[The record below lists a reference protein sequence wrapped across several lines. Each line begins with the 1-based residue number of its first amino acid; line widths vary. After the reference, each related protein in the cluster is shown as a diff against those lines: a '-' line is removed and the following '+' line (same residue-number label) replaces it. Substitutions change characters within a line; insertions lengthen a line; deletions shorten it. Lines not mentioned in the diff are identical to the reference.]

1 MQRGV
6 LLPYDFLSLHPITP
20 SAGEMSKAILIDTT
34 RCVGCQRCVVACK
47 FVNGLLKGSPADF
60 LTTDTLKPLGPDT
73 DLPMGESGD
82 EELSANALNVVQAHG
97 SVYVRR
103 FCMHCQDP
111 TCVSVC
117 PVGAFRKTPEGPV
130 VYAEERCMGCR
141 YCMMACP
148 FGVPRYEWNKVWAPR
163 VRKCHMCAP
172 RQAKGLKPACT
183 EVCPV
188 QAGVFGER
196 EDLLRE
202 AENRLKQEPTKYI
215 QHIYGKEEVG
225 GTSVLYL
232 SAVPFEALGL
242 PANLP
247 HDALPGYTYR
257 VLSRIPSVVTLGG
270 ALLGGIWWMTKRREE
285 VAKAEKEE
293 RKAQP

>member
-1 MQRGV
+1 V
-6 LLPYDFLSLHPITP
+6 LRPDFSSLRTLAPNVKK
-20 SAGEMSKAILIDTT
+20 MSKAVLIDTT

-47 FVNGLLKGSPADF
+47 LVNGLLRTSRSDF
-60 LTTDTLKPLGPDT
+60 LMTDSLRTLGPDT
-73 DLPMGESGD
+73 DLPMEESGE
-82 EELSANALNVVQAHG
+82 EELSANALNVVQTRG
-97 SVYVRR
+97 NIYVRR

-117 PVGAFRKTPEGPV
+117 PVGAFRKTPAGPV

-172 RQAKGLKPACT
+172 RQAKGLRPACT

-196 EDLLRE
+196 EDLLQE
-202 AENRLKQEPTKYI
+202 AASRQRQEPTKYV
-215 QHIYGKEEVG
+215 QRIYGKEEVG

-247 HDALPGYTYR
+247 HDALPMYTHR
-257 VLSRIPSVVTLGG
+257 ALAEIPNLVTLGG
-270 ALLGGIWWMTKRREE
+270 ALLGGIWWLTKRRGE
-285 VAKAEKEE
+285 VANAEH
-293 RKAQP
+293 QP

>member
-1 MQRGV
+1 
-6 LLPYDFLSLHPITP
+6 
-20 SAGEMSKAILIDTT
+20 MSKAILIDTT

-47 FVNGLLKGSPADF
+47 LVNGLLRTSPRNF
-60 LTTDTLKPLGPDT
+60 QTTDTLRPLTPDT
-73 DLPMGESGD
+73 DLPMEEAGD
-82 EELSANALNVVQAHG
+82 EELSANALNVVQTHAN
-97 SVYVRR
+97 VYVRR

-130 VYAEERCMGCR
+130 VYAEDRCMGCR

-163 VRKCHMCAP
+163 VRKCIMCAP
-172 RQAKGLKPACT
+172 RLANGFKPACT

-196 EDLLRE
+196 GDLLRE
-202 AENRLKQEPTKYI
+202 ARNRLQQEPAKYF
-215 QHIYGKEEVG
+215 QHIYGAQEVG

-232 SAVPFEALGL
+232 SAVPFDALGL
-242 PANLP
+242 PASLP
-247 HDALPGYTYR
+247 HDALPAYTYR
-257 VLSRIPSVVTLGG
+257 VLSKIPSVVTLGG
-270 ALLGGIWWMTKRREE
+270 ALLGGIYWITKRRED
-285 VAKAEKEE
+285 VANAEKEGGD
-293 RKAQP
+293 QP

>member
-1 MQRGV
+1 
-6 LLPYDFLSLHPITP
+6 
-20 SAGEMSKAILIDTT
+20 MSMAILMDTT

-47 FVNGLLKGSPADF
+47 LVNGLLKSSPSDF
-60 LTTDTLKPLGPDT
+60 LATDALQPLSPDT
-73 DLPMGESGD
+73 DLAMDESGD
-82 EELSANALNVVQAHG
+82 EELSAHALNVVQAHG
-97 SVYVRR
+97 SVYIRR

-117 PVGAFRKTPEGPV
+117 PVGAFSKTPAGPV
-130 VYAEERCMGCR
+130 VYAEARCMGCR

-148 FGVPRYEWNKVWAPR
+148 FGVPRYEWNRVWTPR
-163 VRKCHMCAP
+163 VRKCNMCAP
-172 RQAKGLKPACT
+172 RMTKGLKPACT

-202 AENRLKQEPTKYI
+202 AENRLRQEPTKYV
-215 QHIYGKEEVG
+215 QHIYGKQEVG

-232 SAVPFEALGL
+232 SAVSFEALGL

-247 HDALPGYTYR
+247 HDALPTYTYR
-257 VLSRIPSVVTLGG
+257 MLSEIPSVVTLGG

-285 VAKAEKEE
+285 VAKAEKQE
-293 RKAQP
+293 RKAHP

>member
-1 MQRGV
+1 
-6 LLPYDFLSLHPITP
+6 
-20 SAGEMSKAILIDTT
+20 
-34 RCVGCQRCVVACK
+34 
-47 FVNGLLKGSPADF
+47 
-60 LTTDTLKPLGPDT
+60 
-73 DLPMGESGD
+73 
-82 EELSANALNVVQAHG
+82 
-97 SVYVRR
+97 
-103 FCMHCQDP
+103 MHCQDP

-117 PVGAFRKTPEGPV
+117 PVGAFTKTAAGPV
-130 VYAEERCMGCR
+130 VYAEDRCMGCR

-163 VRKCHMCAP
+163 VKKCRMCAP

-215 QHIYGKEEVG
+215 QHIYGKQEVG

-232 SAVPFEALGL
+232 SAVPFEELGL
-242 PANLP
+242 PDNLP
-247 HDALPGYTYR
+247 HDALPN
-257 VLSRIPSVVTLGG
+257 VHLSRAFRNTQRGHPGRSLVRRNLVDDQAAGG
-270 ALLGGIWWMTKRREE
+270 SGGRGKGTKSGS
-285 VAKAEKEE
+285 AG
-293 RKAQP
+293 

>member
-1 MQRGV
+1 M
-6 LLPYDFLSLHPITP
+6 T
-20 SAGEMSKAILIDTT
+20 KAILVDTT
-34 RCVGCQRCVVACK
+34 RCIGCQRCVAACK
-47 FVNGLLKGSPADF
+47 LMNGLLRASRSDF
-60 LTTDTLKPLGPDT
+60 MTTDSLRPLGPDT
-73 DLPMGESGD
+73 DLAMDETGD
-82 EELSANALNVVQAHG
+82 EELSANALNVVQTRG

-117 PVGAFRKTPEGPV
+117 PVGAFRKTPAGPV

-163 VRKCHMCAP
+163 VKKCHMCAP

-202 AENRLKQEPTKYI
+202 AGNRLRQEPTKYL
-215 QHIYGKEEVG
+215 QYIYGKQEVG
-225 GTSVLYL
+225 GTSILYL
-232 SAVPFEALGL
+232 SAVPFEGLGL
-242 PANLP
+242 PNNLP
-247 HDALPGYTYR
+247 HDALPMYTYR
-257 VLSRIPSVVTLGG
+257 VLSEIPTVVTLGG
-270 ALLGGIWWMTKRREE
+270 ALLGGIWWITKRREE
-285 VAKAEKEE
+285 VADAGKEVGK
-293 RKAQP
+293 RN

>member
-6 LLPYDFLSLHPITP
+6 LVAADFLSLRARAPDV
-20 SAGEMSKAILIDTT
+20 EKMSKAILIDTT
-34 RCVGCQRCVVACK
+34 RCIDCQRCVAACK
-47 FVNGLLKGSPADF
+47 LVNGLLRASRSDF
-60 LTTDTLKPLGPDT
+60 MTTDSLRPLGPDT
-73 DLPMGESGD
+73 DLAMDETGD
-82 EELSANALNVVQAHG
+82 EELTANALNVVQTRGA
-97 SVYVRR
+97 VYVRR

-117 PVGAFRKTPEGPV
+117 PVGAFRKTPAGPV

-163 VRKCHMCAP
+163 VKKCHMCAP

-202 AENRLKQEPTKYI
+202 AENRLRQEPTKYL
-215 QHIYGKEEVG
+215 QNIYGKQEVG

-242 PANLP
+242 PTNLP
-247 HDALPGYTYR
+247 HDALPMYTYR
-257 VLSRIPSVVTLGG
+257 VLSEIPTLVTLGG
-270 ALLGGIWWMTKRREE
+270 ALLGGIWWITKRREQ
-285 VAKAEKEE
+285 VADAGKEE
-293 RKAQP
+293 GKRR

>member
-1 MQRGV
+1 
-6 LLPYDFLSLHPITP
+6 
-20 SAGEMSKAILIDTT
+20 MSRSILVDTT
-34 RCVGCQRCVVACK
+34 RCIGCQRCVVACK
-47 FVNGLLKGSPADF
+47 LVNGLLSTSRSDF
-60 LTTDTLKPLGPDT
+60 LTTDTSRSLTPDT
-73 DLPMGESGD
+73 DLPMDESGD
-82 EELSANALNVVQAHG
+82 EELSARALNVVQSHG

-117 PVGAFRKTPEGPV
+117 PVGAFRKTAAGPV
-130 VYAEERCMGCR
+130 VYAEDRCMGCR
-141 YCMMACP
+141 YCMVACP

-163 VRKCHMCAP
+163 VKKCHMCVP

-183 EVCPV
+183 EVCPA

-202 AENRLKQEPTKYI
+202 AENRLRQEPAKYF
-215 QHIYGKEEVG
+215 QHIYGKQEVG

-232 SAVPFEALGL
+232 SAVPVEELGL

-247 HDALPGYTYR
+247 HDPLPGYAYR
-257 VLSRIPSVVTLGG
+257 ALSKIPNLITVGG
-270 ALLGGIWWMTKRREE
+270 ALLGGIWWITQRREK
-285 VAKAEKEE
+285 VASRKREE
-293 RKAQP
+293 GTHK

>member
-1 MQRGV
+1 
-6 LLPYDFLSLHPITP
+6 
-20 SAGEMSKAILIDTT
+20 MSMAILIDTT
-34 RCVGCQRCVVACK
+34 RCVGCQRCAAACK
-47 FVNGLLKGSPADF
+47 LVNGLLRSSPSDF
-60 LTTDTLKPLGPDT
+60 LSTDTLKPLGPDT
-73 DLPMGESGD
+73 DLPMDESGD
-82 EELSANALNVVQAHG
+82 EELSAHALNVVQTHG
-97 SVYVRR
+97 GVYVRR

-117 PVGAFRKTPEGPV
+117 PVGAFKKTPAGPV

-148 FGVPRYEWNKVWAPR
+148 FGVPRYEWNRVWAPR
-163 VRKCHMCAP
+163 VKKCHMCAP

-188 QAGVFGER
+188 QAGIFGDR

-202 AENRLKQEPTKYI
+202 AESRLRQEPTKYI
-215 QHIYGKEEVG
+215 RHIYGQQEVG

-242 PANLP
+242 PSNLP
-247 HDALPGYTYR
+247 HDALPTYTYR
-257 VLSRIPSVVTLGG
+257 ALSEIPSLVTLGG
-270 ALLGGIWWMTKRREE
+270 ALLGGIWWVTKRREQ
-285 VAKAEKEE
+285 VAKAEEEE
-293 RKAQP
+293 RKGRP

>member
-1 MQRGV
+1 MRHTFV
-6 LLPYDFLSLHPITP
+6 FARRCAPDV
-20 SAGEMSKAILIDTT
+20 EKMSKAILVDTT
-34 RCVGCQRCVVACK
+34 RCIGCQRCVAACK
-47 FVNGLLKGSPADF
+47 LVNGLLRASRSDF
-60 LTTDTLKPLGPDT
+60 MTDDSLRPLGPDT
-73 DLPMGESGD
+73 DLAMDETDD
-82 EELSANALNVVQAHG
+82 EELSANALNVVQTRG

-117 PVGAFRKTPEGPV
+117 PVGAFRKTAAGPV
-130 VYAEERCMGCR
+130 VYAEDRCMGCR

-163 VRKCHMCAP
+163 VKKCHMCAP

-188 QAGVFGER
+188 QAGVFGVR

-202 AENRLKQEPTKYI
+202 AENRLRQEPTKYL
-215 QHIYGKEEVG
+215 QYIYGKQEVG

-232 SAVPFEALGL
+232 SAVPFEGLGL
-242 PANLP
+242 PSSLP
-247 HDALPGYTYR
+247 HYALPRYTYR
-257 VLSRIPSVVTLGG
+257 VLSEIPSLVTVGG
-270 ALLGGIWWMTKRREE
+270 ALLGGIWWITKRREE
-285 VAKAEKEE
+285 VADAGKEE
-293 RKAQP
+293 GKRN

>member
-6 LLPYDFLSLHPITP
+6 LVAADFLSLRARAPDV
-20 SAGEMSKAILIDTT
+20 EKMSKAILIDTT
-34 RCVGCQRCVVACK
+34 RCIDCQRCVAACK
-47 FVNGLLKGSPADF
+47 LVNGLLRASRSDF
-60 LTTDTLKPLGPDT
+60 MPTDSLRPLGPDT
-73 DLPMGESGD
+73 DLAMDETGD
-82 EELSANALNVVQAHG
+82 EELSANALNVVQTRGA
-97 SVYVRR
+97 VYVRR

-117 PVGAFRKTPEGPV
+117 PVGAFRKTPAGPV

-163 VRKCHMCAP
+163 VKKCHMCAP

-202 AENRLKQEPTKYI
+202 AENRLRQEPTKYL
-215 QHIYGKEEVG
+215 QNIYGKQEVG

-242 PANLP
+242 PTNLP
-247 HDALPGYTYR
+247 HDALPMYTYR
-257 VLSRIPSVVTLGG
+257 VLSEIPTLVTLGG
-270 ALLGGIWWMTKRREE
+270 ALLGGIWWITKRREQ
-285 VAKAEKEE
+285 VADAGKEE
-293 RKAQP
+293 GKRR

>member
-1 MQRGV
+1 
-6 LLPYDFLSLHPITP
+6 
-20 SAGEMSKAILIDTT
+20 MSKAILVDTT
-34 RCVGCQRCVVACK
+34 RCIGCQRCVAACK
-47 FVNGLLKGSPADF
+47 LVNGLLKSSPSDF
-60 LTTDTLKPLGPDT
+60 LTTDALRSLSPDS
-73 DLPMGESGD
+73 DLPMDETGD
-82 EELSANALNVVQAHG
+82 EEMSANALNVVQTHG

-117 PVGAFRKTPEGPV
+117 PVGAFRKTAAGPV

-163 VRKCHMCAP
+163 VKKCHMCAP

-188 QAGVFGER
+188 QAGVFGDR

-202 AENRLKQEPTKYI
+202 AENRLKQEPTKYL
-215 QHIYGKEEVG
+215 QYIYGKQEVG

-232 SAVPFEALGL
+232 SAVPFDGLGL
-242 PANLP
+242 PNNLP
-247 HDALPGYTYR
+247 HDALPPYTYR
-257 VLSRIPSVVTLGG
+257 VLSEIPNEVALGG
-270 ALLGGIWWMTKRREE
+270 LLLGGIWWITKRRQE
-285 VAKAEKEE
+285 VADAEQEE
-293 RKAQP
+293 RKRR

>member
-1 MQRGV
+1 MQRGM
-6 LLPYDFLSLHPITP
+6 LLAADFLSLHARAPDV
-20 SAGEMSKAILIDTT
+20 EKMSRAILVDTT

-47 FVNGLLKGSPADF
+47 LVNGLLRASRSDF
-60 LTTDTLKPLGPDT
+60 MTTDSLRPLGPDT
-73 DLPMGESGD
+73 DLAMDETGD
-82 EELSANALNVVQAHG
+82 EELSANALNVVQTRG

-117 PVGAFRKTPEGPV
+117 PVGAFRKTAAGPV
-130 VYAEERCMGCR
+130 VYAEDRCMGCR

-163 VRKCHMCAP
+163 VKKCHMCAP

-202 AENRLKQEPTKYI
+202 AENRLRQEPTKYL
-215 QHIYGKEEVG
+215 QYIYGKQEVG

-232 SAVPFEALGL
+232 SAVPFEGLGL
-242 PANLP
+242 PNNLP
-247 HDALPGYTYR
+247 HDALPMYTYH
-257 VLSRIPSVVTLGG
+257 VLSEIPSLVTLGG
-270 ALLGGIWWMTKRREE
+270 ALLGGIWWITKRREE
-285 VAKAEKEE
+285 VAEAGKEE
-293 RKAQP
+293 GRRN

>member
-1 MQRGV
+1 MFV
-6 LLPYDFLSLHPITP
+6 AIDFLSSHMRAPDV
-20 SAGEMSKAILIDTT
+20 EKMSKAILVDTT
-34 RCVGCQRCVVACK
+34 RCVGCQRCVAACK
-47 FVNGLLKGSPADF
+47 LVNGLLRASRSDF
-60 LTTDTLKPLGPDT
+60 MTTDSLRPLGPDT
-73 DLPMGESGD
+73 DLAMDETGD
-82 EELSANALNVVQAHG
+82 EELSANALNVVQTHG

-117 PVGAFRKTPEGPV
+117 PVRAFRKTAAGPV

-163 VRKCHMCAP
+163 VKKCHMCAP

-202 AENRLKQEPTKYI
+202 AENRLRQEPTKYL
-215 QHIYGKEEVG
+215 QYIYGKQEVG

-232 SAVPFEALGL
+232 SAVPLEGLGL
-242 PANLP
+242 PTNLP
-247 HDALPGYTYR
+247 HDALPMYTYR
-257 VLSRIPSVVTLGG
+257 VLSEIPTVVTLGG
-270 ALLGGIWWMTKRREE
+270 ALLGGIWWITKRREE
-285 VAKAEKEE
+285 VADAGKEE
-293 RKAQP
+293 GKRR

>member
-1 MQRGV
+1 
-6 LLPYDFLSLHPITP
+6 
-20 SAGEMSKAILIDTT
+20 MSRAILIDTT

-47 FVNGLLKGSPADF
+47 LVNGLLRTSHSDF
-60 LTTDTLKPLGPDT
+60 LSTDTLRSLGSET
-73 DLPMGESGD
+73 DLPMEEAGD
-82 EELSANALNVVQAHG
+82 EELSANALNVVQTRG

-117 PVGAFRKTPEGPV
+117 PVGALTKTAAGPV

-148 FGVPRYEWNKVWAPR
+148 FGVPRYEWDKVWAPR
-163 VRKCHMCAP
+163 VKKCHMCAP

-202 AENRLKQEPTKYI
+202 AENRLRQEPTKYL
-215 QHIYGKEEVG
+215 QYIYGKQEVG

-232 SAVPFEALGL
+232 SAVPFEGLGL
-242 PANLP
+242 PTNLP
-247 HDALPGYTYR
+247 HDALPMYTYR
-257 VLSRIPSVVTLGG
+257 VLSEIPTVVTLGG
-270 ALLGGIWWMTKRREE
+270 ALLGGIWWITKRREE
-285 VAKAEKEE
+285 VADAEKEE
-293 RKAQP
+293 GKRR

>member
-6 LLPYDFLSLHPITP
+6 LVAADFLSLRARAPDV
-20 SAGEMSKAILIDTT
+20 EKMSKAILIDTT
-34 RCVGCQRCVVACK
+34 RCIDCQRCVAACK
-47 FVNGLLKGSPADF
+47 LVNGLLRASRSDF
-60 LTTDTLKPLGPDT
+60 MTTDSLRPLGPDT
-73 DLPMGESGD
+73 DLAMDETGD
-82 EELSANALNVVQAHG
+82 EELSANALNVVQTRGA
-97 SVYVRR
+97 VYVRR

-117 PVGAFRKTPEGPV
+117 PVGAFRKTAAGPV

-163 VRKCHMCAP
+163 VKKCHMCAP

-202 AENRLKQEPTKYI
+202 AENRLRQEPTKYL
-215 QHIYGKEEVG
+215 QNIYGKQEVG

-242 PANLP
+242 PTNLP
-247 HDALPGYTYR
+247 HDALPMYTYR
-257 VLSRIPSVVTLGG
+257 VLSEIPTLVTLGG
-270 ALLGGIWWMTKRREE
+270 ALLGGIWWITKRREQ
-285 VAKAEKEE
+285 VADAGKEE
-293 RKAQP
+293 GKRR